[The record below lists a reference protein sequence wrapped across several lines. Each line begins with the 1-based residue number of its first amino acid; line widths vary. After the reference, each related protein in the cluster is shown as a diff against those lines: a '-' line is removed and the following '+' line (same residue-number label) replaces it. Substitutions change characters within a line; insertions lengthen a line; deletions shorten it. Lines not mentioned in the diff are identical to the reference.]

1 MILFSILYILVYI
14 NRDTSFILYPV
25 LPVHSFVMTKFPPS
39 TKLLS
44 CNKICAPLSNRFV
57 KAIEPSLIVA
67 TMFYYKRIRDTTRT
81 KCVTRKRK
89 RRPRLNC
96 AAMLLI
102 LVSRRM
108 QWANAGICNRRR
120 WSKPI
125 LLKLFNSSSRE
136 GGEKCTRENFP
147 ILQIVFSS
155 HRDTSSLR
163 FENPFEKNRR
173 ISPYLFLP
181 CFITRNVRGIFQT
194 GEKTQSKKWEETR

>member
-1 MILFSILYILVYI
+1 MYI
-14 NRDTSFILYPV
+14 NRDTPFILYPV

-44 CNKICAPLSNRFV
+44 CNKICAPLFNRFV

-102 LVSRRM
+102 LVSRRT
-108 QWANAGICNRRR
+108 QWANAGGICNRRR

-125 LLKLFNSSSRE
+125 PTAIHHRCALRIPLRKIEGYRPICFSRVLLHETYAEYFKRV
-136 GGEKCTRENFP
+136 KK
-147 ILQIVFSS
+147 
-155 HRDTSSLR
+155 H
-163 FENPFEKNRR
+163 NRR
-173 ISPYLFLP
+173 NGKKHVKETIRKKEEAT
-181 CFITRNVRGIFQT
+181 IIGIDC
-194 GEKTQSKKWEETR
+194 R